1 MGAFIIFDVGFETE
15 KDRKNFEFKYQIK
28 KKDILV
34 SENSGSGG
42 FVAWTMM
49 RNPNL
54 DVVYYMGF
62 MGYGEPKLEL
72 KECLKEGIKI
82 KFLAWIPI
90 NDRQSEWEKIR
101 GRW

>member
-1 MGAFIIFDVGFETE
+1 MIFDVEFETA
-15 KDRKNFEFKYQIK
+15 KDREKFEKKYTP
-28 KKDILV
+28 DILV
-34 SENSGSGG
+34 SENSNSSG

-49 RNPNL
+49 RNPCL
-54 DVVYYMGF
+54 DIVYNMGF
-62 MGYGEPKLEL
+62 MGYADPKLEL

-90 NDRQSEWEKIR
+90 NDKNSIWHKER